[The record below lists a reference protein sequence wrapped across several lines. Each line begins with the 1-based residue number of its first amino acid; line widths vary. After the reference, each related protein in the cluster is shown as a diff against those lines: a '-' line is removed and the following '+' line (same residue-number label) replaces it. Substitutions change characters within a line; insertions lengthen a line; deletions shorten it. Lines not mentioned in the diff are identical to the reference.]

1 MKELTKIELLLV
13 NGGSLWTDITRTIG
27 GGIAWLVNTVE
38 EMGETLPPGSQIRG
52 H

>member
-1 MKELTKIELLLV
+1 MKELNKHELLLV
-13 NGGSLWTDITRTIG
+13 NGGSLWTDITRTVGKITG
-27 GGIAWLVNTVE
+27 WLVKTVE